1 VQALQAL
8 GLKRNWHVKKQ
19 YILIDFENVQPKSL
33 PALGA
38 HNVKIYVFVGASQA
52 RLPFELVDALQA
64 LGDKVTYVKA
74 SGHGPNAL
82 DFHIA
87 FYVGQLAAAYPDAY
101 FHIVSKD
108 TGFDPL
114 IRHLKDRNILAQ
126 RESSLED
133 IPFLQPAF
141 AADIDEMIQAIV
153 KNLLLRGAS
162 KPRKLKTLASTINT
176 LFPNRLAEGEVQR
189 LIAQMQKRKLII
201 VENDSVSYTLPAA
214 AP

>member
-1 VQALQAL
+1 M
-8 GLKRNWHVKKQ
+8 KKQ

-52 RLPFELVDALQA
+52 RLPFELVEALQV

-87 FYVGQLAAAYPDAY
+87 FYVGQLAAADPEAY
-101 FHIVSKD
+101 FHIVSND

-114 IRHLKDRNILAQ
+114 LRHLKDRNILAQ
-126 RESSLED
+126 RESALEE

-141 AADIDEMIQAIV
+141 AADIDDMIHTIV

-162 KPRKLKTLASTINT
+162 KPRKLKTLASTIQS

-189 LIAQMQKRKLII
+189 LIAHMQKRKLII
-201 VENDSVSYTLPAA
+201 VENDSVSYALPAA

>member
-1 VQALQAL
+1 M
-8 GLKRNWHVKKQ
+8 KKQ

-52 RLPFELVDALQA
+52 RLPFELVEALQV

-87 FYVGQLAAAYPDAY
+87 FYVGQLAAADPEAY
-101 FHIVSKD
+101 FHIVSND

-114 IRHLKDRNILAQ
+114 LRHLKDRNILAL
-126 RESSLED
+126 RESALEE

-141 AADIDEMIQAIV
+141 AADIDDMIHTIV

-162 KPRKLKTLASTINT
+162 KPRKLKTLASTIQS

-189 LIAQMQKRKLII
+189 LIAHMQKRKLII
-201 VENDSVSYTLPAA
+201 VENDSVSYALPAA